1 VLICNGCCF
10 PNSPVN
16 PLVVG
21 SSPTRPLLPARK
33 VRDPPKALHGHLLGG
48 AGAQELLIAVAAMER
63 GVLPHH
69 ASERGRRALRSGLR
83 RGRGPHWCKSQSGD
97 VELVRP
103 WGHECG
109 TYSPQCSVIRHSAGH
124 PTRWRSQRS
133 PDGRLTRDV
142 SDGCV
147 SASGRGPTM
156 FWPPRARAR
165 THRWPR
171 GSIPWSPA

>member
-63 GVLPHH
+63 GVL
-69 ASERGRRALRSGLR
+69 R
-83 RGRGPHWCKSQSGD
+83 
-97 VELVRP
+97 
-103 WGHECG
+103 
-109 TYSPQCSVIRHSAGH
+109 
-124 PTRWRSQRS
+124 
-133 PDGRLTRDV
+133 
-142 SDGCV
+142 
-147 SASGRGPTM
+147 PTM
-156 FWPPRARAR
+156 HLNAADAGCDLDYVAGAAR
-165 THRWPR
+165 TGVKLRAVMSNSFAFGGTNAALIAR
-171 GSIPWSPA
+171 NAA